1 MKNPYNVALVLTV
14 AICLLIVGYHFL
26 YQDNPPR
33 GGEMVRLGQASDT
46 SGRFALGSSPA
57 SDPSRPSPNQP
68 GPNPLGATSTY
79 APGSPIT
86 PPPTGSQMQPAAMPT
101 APASAA
107 VPTPRPAPTPAPTVT
122 LPGGLTAVGAPTP
135 TARPVEPGT
144 GLTGNGVR
152 PTGAPADGTRPYT
165 IKSGDT
171 FASIA
176 VSVYGSDRYWQEIAQ
191 ANPRV
196 DPTKLSVG
204 QVIRLPSLAQIRNQE
219 QQTTAQPQQP
229 APSSVAYTV
238 RPGDTLWSVAV
249 QHYGDGRL
257 WRTIYSANKQALN
270 NNPDQLDAGTKLVI
284 PPAPQGAR

>member
-26 YQDNPPR
+26 YQDNPPQ

-46 SGRFALGSSPA
+46 SGRLTFGASPA

-86 PPPTGSQMQPAAMPT
+86 PPPSGSQAQPVTPPPAPAA
-101 APASAA
+101 A
-107 VPTPRPAPTPAPTVT
+107 VSTPPPTPAPTVT
-122 LPGGLTAVGAPTP
+122 LPGGMTAVGAPTP
-135 TARPVEPGT
+135 AVRPVEPGT
-144 GLTGNGVR
+144 GLTGSGVR
-152 PTGAPADGTRPYT
+152 STSVPADGTRPYT
-165 IKSGDT
+165 IKAGDT

-176 VSVYGSDRYWQEIAQ
+176 VSVYGADHYWREISQ

-196 DPTKLSVG
+196 DPAKLSVG
-204 QVIRLPSLAQIRNQE
+204 QVIRLPSLAQIHNEQ
-219 QQTTAQPQQP
+219 QQTTTTAEPPQP
-229 APSSVAYTV
+229 APSGVTYTV

-257 WRTIYSANKQALN
+257 WRTIFNANKKALN